1 MRAISALFLVALVVP
16 PVSAQQGDTTLAF
29 LRPAG
34 KSAEDALR
42 AYRERTYEPLRV
54 SEVRAAGFLTE
65 GALMPF
71 GRSLGPVTPQ
81 MVPTA
86 GNTAAMMI
94 GSHFAVQPPEGGR
107 YAVGDTL
114 IVATSHAGPRDWGEA
129 IVPTGM
135 VRVVEVNDRQTI
147 TKVVSL
153 YGPMRSGQVV
163 YPAEPVASPGRVE
176 PVPTPDGPAGIVLA
190 SRTPRELQMPG
201 GLLFTDLGRE
211 DGVRLGDF
219 VQIRRRPG
227 PRTNAADSVDELM
240 AIAQVVH
247 VGPRSS
253 TIRVTEVVSPEVQ
266 PGAPVVRVATLPN

>member
-1 MRAISALFLVALVVP
+1 MRAISVMLLVALATP
-16 PVSAQQGDTTLAF
+16 PLVAQGDTTLAF

-34 KSAEDALR
+34 KTAQDALR
-42 AYRERTYEPLRV
+42 AYKERTYEPIRI

-71 GRSLGPVTPQ
+71 GRSLGAVTPQ
-81 MVPTA
+81 MVATA
-86 GNTAAMMI
+86 GNTAAMMV
-94 GSHFAVQPPEGGR
+94 GSRFAVQPPEGGR

-114 IVATSHAGPRDWGEA
+114 LVGTSHPGPRPWGDA

-135 VRVVEVNDRQTI
+135 VRVIEVTERQTI
-147 TKVVSL
+147 TEVVTI

-176 PVPTPDGPAGIVLA
+176 PVATPDGPAGIVLA
-190 SRTPRELQMPG
+190 PRTPRELQMPG
-201 GLLFTDLGRE
+201 GLVFTDLGRD
-211 DGVRLGDF
+211 DGMRLGDF
-219 VQIRRRPG
+219 VQVRRRPG
-227 PRTNAADSVDELM
+227 PRINAADSVDELM
-240 AIAQVVH
+240 ATAQVVH

-253 TIRVTEVVSPEVQ
+253 TIRIIEVISPEVQ

>member
-1 MRAISALFLVALVVP
+1 VRAISALLLIALATPPLVA
-16 PVSAQQGDTTLAF
+16 QRGDTTLIF
-29 LRPAG
+29 LRPLS
-34 KSAEDALR
+34 KTSEDALR
-42 AYRERTYEPLRV
+42 AYKERTYEPIRI

-94 GSHFAVQPPEGGR
+94 GSAFAVQPPEGGR
-107 YAVGDTL
+107 YAIGDTL
-114 IVATSHAGPRDWGEA
+114 IVGTSHPGPRLWGDA
-129 IVPTGM
+129 IIPTGM
-135 VRVVEVNDRQTI
+135 VRVVEVSERQTV
-147 TKVVSL
+147 TEVVTI

-163 YPAEPVASPGRVE
+163 FPAEPVASPGRVE
-176 PVPTPDGPAGIVLA
+176 PVATEGPSGVVLA

-201 GLLFTDLGRE
+201 GLLFTDLGRD
-211 DGVRLGDF
+211 DGMRLGDF

-240 AIAQVVH
+240 ATAQVVH

-253 TIRVTEVVSPEVQ
+253 TIRVIEVISPEVQ

>member
-1 MRAISALFLVALVVP
+1 MRAISALLIVALATP
-16 PVSAQQGDTTLAF
+16 PLAAQQGDTTLAF

-34 KSAEDALR
+34 QTAQDALR
-42 AYRERTYEPLRV
+42 AYKERTYEPLRI

-71 GRSLGPVTPQ
+71 GQSLGPVTPQ
-81 MVPTA
+81 MVATA
-86 GNTAAMMI
+86 GKTAAMMV
-94 GSHFAVQPPEGGR
+94 GSAFAVQPPEGGR

-114 IVATSHAGPRDWGEA
+114 IVATSHPGPRNWGDA

-135 VRVVEVNDRQTI
+135 VRVVEINDRQTI
-147 TKVVSL
+147 TEVVSI

-163 YPAEPVASPGRVE
+163 YPAEPVASPGRVA
-176 PVPTPDGPAGIVLA
+176 PVATPDGPSGIVLA

-211 DGVRLGDF
+211 DGMRLGDF
-219 VQIRRRPG
+219 VQVRRRPG
-227 PRTNAADSVDELM
+227 PRVNAADSVDELM
-240 AIAQVVH
+240 ATAQVVH

-253 TIRVTEVVSPEVQ
+253 TIRVIEVMSPEVQ